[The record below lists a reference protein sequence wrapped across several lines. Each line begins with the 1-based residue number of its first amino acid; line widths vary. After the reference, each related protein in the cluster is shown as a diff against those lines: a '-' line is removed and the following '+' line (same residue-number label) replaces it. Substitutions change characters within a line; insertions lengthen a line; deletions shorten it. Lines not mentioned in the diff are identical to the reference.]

1 MATNNVP
8 ERLKVGD
15 RVKILNSGFTKGG
28 KIVEFRGPLGPG
40 GALIYR
46 VRVRGKPNPAYGEF
60 REDQLGIYY
69 GQEVRGRGSGNRS
82 DGSRPSRGVCYAA
95 SFRRP
100 CSVLLAQPPDGTR
113 TSRKPR

>member
-1 MATNNVP
+1 MTTNHIP

-60 REDQLGIYY
+60 REDQL
-69 GQEVRGRGSGNRS
+69 EVITGKS
-82 DGSRPSRGVCYAA
+82 
-95 SFRRP
+95 
-100 CSVLLAQPPDGTR
+100 
-113 TSRKPR
+113 